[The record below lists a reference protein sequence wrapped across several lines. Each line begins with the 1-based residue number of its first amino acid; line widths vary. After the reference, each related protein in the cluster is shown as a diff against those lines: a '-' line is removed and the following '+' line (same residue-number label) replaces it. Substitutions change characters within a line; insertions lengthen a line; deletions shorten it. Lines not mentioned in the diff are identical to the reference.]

1 MLTKLYKMIPVTQ
14 TKVSVIKSTG
24 ETVVY
29 GNCYAAA
36 IASML
41 ELPITEVPNVEVLF
55 YLKDNE
61 YTTTKPTQK

>member
-36 IASML
+36 IEMAAGCR
-41 ELPITEVPNVEVLF
+41 
-55 YLKDNE
+55 KR
-61 YTTTKPTQK
+61 